1 LRDGIALRY
10 TYGVHTTATDPG
22 KKRKS
27 DREEADELHGTSLC
41 DYVQRRRN
49 TNMVDDKAS
58 TRKASEKK
66 NTKKMN
72 KESMEV
78 NVRSDN
84 QVKKFQPG
92 NKGRTDSGGY

>member
-1 LRDGIALRY
+1 
-10 TYGVHTTATDPG
+10 
-22 KKRKS
+22 
-27 DREEADELHGTSLC
+27 
-41 DYVQRRRN
+41 
-49 TNMVDDKAS
+49 MVDDKAS
-58 TRKASEKK
+58 THKASEEK